1 MAEATN
7 LINIEGDEQ
16 TGDSVAASRPRR
28 VASSRKLIE
37 FTEDEADRNADET
50 FKQPSVPP
58 KKRNTTKKDNTLE
71 LELEREKIA
80 LEREKLKIEMEK
92 LAIEREK
99 LQFQAKQKE
108 EQVSVPFKIK
118 LQPFNPKFDDI
129 LTYLCEFEA
138 VCDQAKWSE
147 SIKVLQLRTLLT
159 GETRHISSQASTSY
173 VDLKKA
179 LIERYGKRPHEYFSD
194 LISIR
199 RENNE
204 THRGLMSRINIYLKR
219 CTEDKDPIEVL
230 RDEFFLRALP
240 PVQAQWVRRNKGS
253 SSVVEA
259 AEDYIP
265 PKNRESGQ
273 SQGVTGIGKGT
284 GNGVSGSGKTATS
297 EPEKGNGNQRKDIIC
312 FKCNGKGHFA
322 NKCPKTY
329 FVSRILS
336 NTDDDG
342 LLYMPG
348 YVNGREVSFV
358 KDTGASMTILREDL
372 MDQSCILE
380 GQHTTLYTAIGQP
393 FDAKLAIV
401 ELDTP
406 YFKGHAQV
414 GIVPSLVADA
424 LLGNDVINR
433 PKVCA
438 ITRSRANQEN
448 QADKRA
454 EERMTECDVQPSPI
468 DVQDCDQVSDQDLN
482 RINAD
487 KLSQL
492 QKEDPTL
499 KSIREKAVTAE
510 QSKSMSLAFY
520 WENDILKR
528 KWMSSSGVRQGDQ
541 VVLPKGL
548 RRAVIELAHDQ
559 PFAGHLGV
567 EKTKDRILR
576 SFYLPGIFRE
586 VSEYCKSCDACQK
599 VAKRTNVKAPMINT
613 PIISEPFFKISMD
626 IVGPL
631 ARSKKGNR
639 FILTIVDDA
648 TRYPEAFALKSCDAE
663 SVANSLMELFS
674 RVGVPRVIL
683 TDQGTNFTSKL
694 MKDLFAILKVKGVTT
709 SPYHPQA
716 NGQTER
722 FNATLK
728 SILKKLCA
736 TESEEWDTFLPY
748 ALFAYREVP
757 HEETGFSPFELLYG
771 WPIRGPTQIY
781 KEFITVIER
790 MRHKLK
796 EMSLEV
802 KDNLVRRKEYIKR
815 WYDKS
820 AKERRFSP
828 GDEVLSK
835 KITRVTFPGDASESI
850 ENLKFG
856 INLSQE
862 QKEELRSLCAKYSD
876 VFTDKPGRC
885 TLTEHRIRTT
895 TETPISQKPYRIPY
909 AKQEQVKKALNDML
923 EQGQIT
929 QSKSPWSSPIVLVNK
944 PDGSLRM
951 CIDYRK
957 LNEVTISDA
966 YPVPRIS
973 DILEKVGNA
982 KYLSR
987 FDLTKGYWQVP
998 LSEDTREKSAFVTP
1012 YGSYEFT
1019 VMPFGM
1025 KTSPATFIRLMNS
1038 VLQNADHVVAYFDD
1052 LVVYSD
1058 EWNTHL
1064 EDIERVVIKL
1074 QEAGLTIRPSKCKLG
1089 SDRIECLGH
1098 IVGNGS
1104 K

>member
-37 FTEDEADRNADET
+37 FTEDETDRNADET

-58 KKRNTTKKDNTLE
+58 KKRNTTKKYNTLE

-108 EQVSVPFKIK
+108 E
-118 LQPFNPKFDDI
+118 
-129 LTYLCEFEA
+129 
-138 VCDQAKWSE
+138 AK
-147 SIKVLQLRTLLT
+147 
-159 GETRHISSQASTSY
+159 TRHISSQASASY

-204 THRGLMSRINIYLKR
+204 TYRGLMSRINIYLKR

-273 SQGVTGIGKGT
+273 SQDVTGIGKGT

-372 MDQSCILE
+372 VDQSCILE

-448 QADKRA
+448 QADKRT

-499 KSIREKAVTAE
+499 KSIREKAVAAE

-541 VVLPKGL
+541 VVLPKRL
-548 RRAVIELAHDQ
+548 RSAVIELVHDQ

-567 EKTKDRILR
+567 EKTKDRI
-576 SFYLPGIFRE
+576 
-586 VSEYCKSCDACQK
+586 
-599 VAKRTNVKAPMINT
+599 
-613 PIISEPFFKISMD
+613 
-626 IVGPL
+626 
-631 ARSKKGNR
+631 
-639 FILTIVDDA
+639 
-648 TRYPEAFALKSCDAE
+648 
-663 SVANSLMELFS
+663 
-674 RVGVPRVIL
+674 
-683 TDQGTNFTSKL
+683 
-694 MKDLFAILKVKGVTT
+694 
-709 SPYHPQA
+709 
-716 NGQTER
+716 
-722 FNATLK
+722 
-728 SILKKLCA
+728 
-736 TESEEWDTFLPY
+736 
-748 ALFAYREVP
+748 
-757 HEETGFSPFELLYG
+757 
-771 WPIRGPTQIY
+771 
-781 KEFITVIER
+781 
-790 MRHKLK
+790 
-796 EMSLEV
+796 
-802 KDNLVRRKEYIKR
+802 
-815 WYDKS
+815 
-820 AKERRFSP
+820 
-828 GDEVLSK
+828 
-835 KITRVTFPGDASESI
+835 
-850 ENLKFG
+850 
-856 INLSQE
+856 
-862 QKEELRSLCAKYSD
+862 
-876 VFTDKPGRC
+876 
-885 TLTEHRIRTT
+885 
-895 TETPISQKPYRIPY
+895 
-909 AKQEQVKKALNDML
+909 
-923 EQGQIT
+923 
-929 QSKSPWSSPIVLVNK
+929 
-944 PDGSLRM
+944 
-951 CIDYRK
+951 
-957 LNEVTISDA
+957 
-966 YPVPRIS
+966 
-973 DILEKVGNA
+973 
-982 KYLSR
+982 
-987 FDLTKGYWQVP
+987 
-998 LSEDTREKSAFVTP
+998 
-1012 YGSYEFT
+1012 
-1019 VMPFGM
+1019 
-1025 KTSPATFIRLMNS
+1025 
-1038 VLQNADHVVAYFDD
+1038 
-1052 LVVYSD
+1052 
-1058 EWNTHL
+1058 
-1064 EDIERVVIKL
+1064 
-1074 QEAGLTIRPSKCKLG
+1074 
-1089 SDRIECLGH
+1089 
-1098 IVGNGS
+1098 
-1104 K
+1104 

>member
-28 VASSRKLIE
+28 VASSRKFIE

-129 LTYLCEFEA
+129 LTYLCKFEA

-230 RDEFFLRALP
+230 RDGFFLRALP

-336 NTDDDG
+336 
-342 LLYMPG
+342 M
-348 YVNGREVSFV
+348 
-358 KDTGASMTILREDL
+358 M
-372 MDQSCILE
+372 

-438 ITRSRANQEN
+438 ITRSGANQEN

-499 KSIREKAVTAE
+499 KSIREKAATAE
-510 QSKSMSLAFY
+510 QSKCMSLAFY

-541 VVLPKGL
+541 VVLPKRL

-576 SFYLPGIFRE
+576 SFYWPGIFRE

-613 PIISEPFFKISMD
+613 PIISEPFYKISMD

-648 TRYPEAFALKSCDAE
+648 TRYPEAFALKNCDTE
-663 SVANSLMELFS
+663 SVA
-674 RVGVPRVIL
+674 
-683 TDQGTNFTSKL
+683 
-694 MKDLFAILKVKGVTT
+694 A
-709 SPYHPQA
+709 
-716 NGQTER
+716 
-722 FNATLK
+722 
-728 SILKKLCA
+728 
-736 TESEEWDTFLPY
+736 
-748 ALFAYREVP
+748 
-757 HEETGFSPFELLYG
+757 
-771 WPIRGPTQIY
+771 
-781 KEFITVIER
+781 
-790 MRHKLK
+790 
-796 EMSLEV
+796 
-802 KDNLVRRKEYIKR
+802 
-815 WYDKS
+815 
-820 AKERRFSP
+820 
-828 GDEVLSK
+828 
-835 KITRVTFPGDASESI
+835 
-850 ENLKFG
+850 
-856 INLSQE
+856 
-862 QKEELRSLCAKYSD
+862 
-876 VFTDKPGRC
+876 
-885 TLTEHRIRTT
+885 
-895 TETPISQKPYRIPY
+895 
-909 AKQEQVKKALNDML
+909 
-923 EQGQIT
+923 
-929 QSKSPWSSPIVLVNK
+929 
-944 PDGSLRM
+944 
-951 CIDYRK
+951 
-957 LNEVTISDA
+957 
-966 YPVPRIS
+966 
-973 DILEKVGNA
+973 
-982 KYLSR
+982 
-987 FDLTKGYWQVP
+987 
-998 LSEDTREKSAFVTP
+998 
-1012 YGSYEFT
+1012 
-1019 VMPFGM
+1019 
-1025 KTSPATFIRLMNS
+1025 
-1038 VLQNADHVVAYFDD
+1038 
-1052 LVVYSD
+1052 
-1058 EWNTHL
+1058 
-1064 EDIERVVIKL
+1064 
-1074 QEAGLTIRPSKCKLG
+1074 
-1089 SDRIECLGH
+1089 
-1098 IVGNGS
+1098 
-1104 K
+1104 